1 MIELIVGLIKEACA
15 LNEEVTDETE
25 LEFISLDS
33 LTFVGVLVEMEKLFD
48 IEFELDEL
56 NIANW
61 KTVGDISQ
69 SVEEKI
75 QCKETK

>member
-15 LNEEVTDETE
+15 LNEEVTYETE

-61 KTVGDISQ
+61 KTVGDICQ
-69 SVEEKI
+69 SVEGKI